1 MFTTG
6 SAASITWIDLSNANV
21 INSWAVISRMW
32 LNVKLACLVAL
43 SKCNEL
49 EDPVLLFIELSA
61 SRSDSWKAATILR
74 TVRALERIAVMR
86 VSDDRHNMYINKR
99 SQSM

>member
-32 LNVKLACLVAL
+32 LNVKLKCFLAL
-43 SKCNEL
+43 SKGDDV
-49 EDPVLLFIELSA
+49 EDRAPMFIEPLAPESG
-61 SRSDSWKAATILR
+61 SWKAATILR

-86 VSDDRHNMYINKR
+86 VSDERHNMYIHRK
-99 SQSM
+99 